1 MAIVMTERQKDD
13 LNRKGFFIVE
23 NLLSAHEVAA
33 VAAAMDQVA
42 AEVRAERG
50 LGPGDRVALRNGMI
64 RHETLLD
71 LMDHPAILELVVDAY
86 GWNIH
91 NRDSVTLC
99 GPPQPAGSD
108 PDVLSLG
115 WHFDYEEE
123 FCGSTVDGTLPL
135 LDFKVGWYISDHTE
149 PGHST
154 ILVVPGSYR
163 WSRQQRATWE
173 EWLDP
178 AEIVA
183 VRVPAGSVMLWRPTL
198 LHSVSPNLSATE
210 RKAIYVSYTPRWV
223 RPSGHLEQDA
233 ELIAR
238 SSPVRRQLLGAMGEP
253 EPSAR
258 QRSGQQSQL
267 PVLVHRRLGHR
278 AAEGVGRG
286 ACRRAALRL
295 GHRPGRQ
302 PHQGSGI
309 RVHAGDRP
317 RRHVFGILV
326 RWPGNRSSPTSAR
339 ASA

>member
-1 MAIVMTERQKDD
+1 MAIAMTEQQKDD

-23 NLLSAHEVAA
+23 NLLSADEVAA

-50 LGPGDRVALRNGMI
+50 LGSGDRVALRNGMI

-71 LMDHPAILELVVDAY
+71 LMDHPKILELVVDAY

-91 NRDSVTLC
+91 NRDSVTQC
-99 GPPQPAGSD
+99 EPPKPAESD
-108 PDVLSLG
+108 PDILSLG

-123 FCGSTVDGTLPL
+123 FCGTTVDGTLPL

-163 WSRQQRATWE
+163 WSREQRETFE
-173 EWLDP
+173 DWLDP
-178 AEIVA
+178 ADIVA
-183 VRVPAGSVMLWRPTL
+183 VKVPAGSVMLWRPTL
-198 LHSVSPNLSATE
+198 LHSVTPNLSATE

-238 SSPVRRQLLGAMGEP
+238 SSPVRRQLLGAMGNLSHP
-253 EPSAR
+253 LGSDPVNSPN
-258 QRSGQQSQL
+258 SQYWFSDDWDTVPL
-267 PVLVHRRLGHR
+267 K
-278 AAEGVGRG
+278 AWAE
-286 ACRRAALRL
+286 
-295 GHRPGRQ
+295 
-302 PHQGSGI
+302 
-309 RVHAGDRP
+309 
-317 RRHVFGILV
+317 
-326 RWPGNRSSPTSAR
+326 AR
-339 ASA
+339 AGGPPYDWGTGLGVSHTKGPDFAFTQVTIPDGTSEGSS

>member
-1 MAIVMTERQKDD
+1 MAIAMTDQQKDD
-13 LNRKGFFIVE
+13 LNRKGYFVVE
-23 NLLSAHEVAA
+23 NLLGTDEVAA

-50 LGPGDRVALRNGMI
+50 LGPGDKVALRNGMI
-64 RHETLLD
+64 RHPKLLD

-91 NRDSVTLC
+91 NRDSVTQC
-99 GPPQPAGSD
+99 EPPGPAESD
-108 PDVLSLG
+108 PDILSLG

-123 FCGSTVDGTLPL
+123 FCGTTVDGTLPL

-163 WSRQQRATWE
+163 WSREQRATFE

-178 AEIVA
+178 ADIVA
-183 VRVPAGSVMLWRPTL
+183 VTVPAGSVMLWRPTL
-198 LHSVSPNLSATE
+198 LHSVTPNLSATE

-238 SSPVRRQLLGAMGEP
+238 SSPVRRQLLGAMGNLSHP
-253 EPSAR
+253 LGSDPVNSPN
-258 QRSGQQSQL
+258 SQYWFSDDWDTVPL
-267 PVLVHRRLGHR
+267 K
-278 AAEGVGRG
+278 AWAE
-286 ACRRAALRL
+286 
-295 GHRPGRQ
+295 
-302 PHQGSGI
+302 
-309 RVHAGDRP
+309 
-317 RRHVFGILV
+317 
-326 RWPGNRSSPTSAR
+326 AR
-339 ASA
+339 AGGPPHDWGTGLGVSHTKGPNFAFTQVTIPDGPSEGSS

>member
-1 MAIVMTERQKDD
+1 MAIAMTDQQKDD
-13 LNRKGFFIVE
+13 LNRKGYFVVE
-23 NLLSAHEVAA
+23 NLLGTDEVAA

-50 LGPGDRVALRNGMI
+50 LGPGDKVALRNGMI
-64 RHETLLD
+64 RHPKLLD

-91 NRDSVTLC
+91 NRDSVTQC
-99 GPPQPAGSD
+99 EPPKPAESD
-108 PDVLSLG
+108 PDILSLG

-123 FCGSTVDGTLPL
+123 FCGTTVDGTLPL

-163 WSRQQRATWE
+163 WSREQRATFE

-178 AEIVA
+178 ADIVA
-183 VRVPAGSVMLWRPTL
+183 VKVPAGSVMLWRPTL
-198 LHSVSPNLSATE
+198 LHSVTPNLSETE

-238 SSPVRRQLLGAMGEP
+238 SSPVRRQLLGAMGNLSHALGSDP
-253 EPSAR
+253 VTW
-258 QRSGQQSQL
+258 SQL

-286 ACRRAALRL
+286 ARRRPSLRL

-302 PHQGSGI
+302 PHQGTGL
-309 RVHAGDRP
+309 RVHAGDHPGRP
-317 RRHVFGILV
+317 VRRSVVG
-326 RWPGNRSSPTSAR
+326 WPGSRSSPTSAR